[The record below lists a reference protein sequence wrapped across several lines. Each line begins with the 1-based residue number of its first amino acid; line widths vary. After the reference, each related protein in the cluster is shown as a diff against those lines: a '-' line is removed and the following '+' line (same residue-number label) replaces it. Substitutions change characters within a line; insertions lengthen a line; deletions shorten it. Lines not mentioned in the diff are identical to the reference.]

1 MMNLRK
7 SRWLL
12 VSLCLAVLCTSA
24 WANSRTKVA
33 ESLTTNTTSTAQPVP
48 ETAKSFYG
56 QVVCS
61 SGTCTQ
67 TQAIWGDLDSDAAN
81 GVLVCT
87 LTLSGT
93 TRAQDACPV
102 VTATFLYYYVV
113 TTNTAGT
120 AATGTVYA
128 MY

>member
-1 MMNLRK
+1 MMNPLK

-12 VSLCLAVLCTSA
+12 VSLCLAVLGTSA
-24 WANSRTKVA
+24 WAAGRTKVA
-33 ESLTTNTTSTAQPVP
+33 EDLTSDTTSTARQVP
-48 ETAKSFYG
+48 ETSKSFYG

-81 GVLVCT
+81 GILLCT

-113 TTNTAGT
+113 TTATTGT